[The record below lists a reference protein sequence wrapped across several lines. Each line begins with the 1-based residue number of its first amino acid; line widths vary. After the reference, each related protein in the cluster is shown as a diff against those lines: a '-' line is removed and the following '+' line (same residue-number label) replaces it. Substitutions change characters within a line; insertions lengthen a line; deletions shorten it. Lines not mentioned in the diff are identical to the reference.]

1 MAKMFQNKSATF
13 YINLLTLLLGLVGTV
28 FFALSYMTG
37 YVSIVYGM
45 NNSITITV
53 MLAAI
58 IVLSALIIAFQ
69 IMGKVHVKEV
79 YHVAMYILVILLTL
93 SAGLLLADRVE
104 AIGNCII
111 APWDAGHGGE
121 ESCYLAFVSMGC
133 WLVAV
138 TANIVGS
145 FIGYKENN

>member
-13 YINLLTLLLGLVGTV
+13 YINLLTLLLVLVGTV
-28 FFALSYMTG
+28 CFALSYMTG

-45 NNSITITV
+45 NNSIIITL
-53 MLAAI
+53 MLAGMI
-58 IVLSALIIAFQ
+58 MISALIISFQ
-69 IMGKVHVKEV
+69 IMGKVRVKEV
-79 YHVAMYILVILLTL
+79 YNVSMYILVILLTL

-138 TANIVGS
+138 IANIVGT
-145 FIGYKENN
+145 FMGYKEKT